1 MVEKKKIS
9 VKTIQKFKNDGQK
22 ITALT
27 AYDYSTAKYL
37 DESGVDIVLIGDS
50 LAMVALGYETTHAIG
65 MEEMLIFTKAV
76 ARGATRAMVA
86 VDMPFMSYH
95 TDIAT
100 AIKNAGEMIRA
111 GAKAVKIEG
120 GGDYIL
126 QVIERCVQS
135 GIPVI
140 GHLGFTPQ
148 FLNTI
153 GGYNIQGKSFANT
166 LEILEQA
173 KKLEKAGVFAI
184 VLEMVPEES
193 AKYITDNLNIPTIG
207 IGAGRYCSGQILV
220 SDDIFGKFSDFTPKF
235 ARKYA
240 DLSLLIQNSA
250 KQYIEEVKNGKFPN
264 TEEVFN
270 LSEEELRQLKIH
282 TEKHST
288 NDVGL
293 C

>member
-1 MVEKKKIS
+1 MKRTTI
-9 VKTIQKFKNDGQK
+9 KTIQKLKKDGQR

-37 DESGVDIVLIGDS
+37 DEAGVDIIMVGDS
-50 LAMVALGYETTHAIG
+50 LAMVALGYETTHSIG
-65 MEEMLIFTKAV
+65 MEEMVVFTKAV
-76 ARGATRAMVA
+76 AKGVQKALVT

-95 TDIAT
+95 ADVSE
-100 AIKNAGEMIRA
+100 AIKNAGEMIKY

-120 GGDYIL
+120 GGKYIL
-126 QVIERCVQS
+126 EVVERLVQC
-135 GIPVI
+135 GIPVM

-153 GGYNIQGKSFANT
+153 GGYNIQGKSYAAT

-173 KKLEKAGVFAI
+173 KQLEQAGVFAI

-193 AKYITDNLNIPTIG
+193 AKYITDNLTVPTIG

-235 ARKYA
+235 ARKYG
-240 DLSLLIQNSA
+240 DMSLLIKNCA
-250 KQYIEEVKNGKFPN
+250 AQYIKDVKNGKFPSD
-264 TEEVFN
+264 EEVFK
-270 LSEEELRQLKIH
+270 LSEDELRQLNLH
-282 TEKHST
+282 TSK
-288 NDVGL
+288 
-293 C
+293 